1 MEIIRTNII
10 SRMVSLLTGLIFL
23 NMSFV
28 MVEVSVLKLDKD
40 RQMIESIAKL
50 IAGTNEEE
58 TDAFGGYADE
68 DPVKEIN
75 VFFHADLSLCSLA
88 SLSSPFIKGLGEQG
102 IPRFGNY
109 EIYCPPPEV

>member
-28 MVEVSVLKLDKD
+28 MVEVCALKLDKD

-50 IAGTNEEE
+50 IAGTSEEE
-58 TDAFGGYADE
+58 TDAFGGLADE

-75 VFFHADLSLCSLA
+75 VFFHADLSLCSVA
-88 SLSSPFIKGLGEQG
+88 TSSSPFIKGLGDQG